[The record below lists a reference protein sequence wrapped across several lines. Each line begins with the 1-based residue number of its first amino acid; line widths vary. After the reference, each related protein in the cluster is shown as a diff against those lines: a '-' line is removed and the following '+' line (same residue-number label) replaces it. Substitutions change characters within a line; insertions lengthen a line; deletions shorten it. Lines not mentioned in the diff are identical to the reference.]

1 MLRFFG
7 APVSEPKWGSDGGL
21 SMRMRLFAL
30 LFSVACLL
38 TLSAPVWASSLS
50 TSFTLLQQTK
60 IQNVN
65 LKPGDYRLVVDES
78 SGKVKIES
86 RHQVVAHVNGKWV
99 TLSEKAS
106 ESEVL
111 TNNNT
116 IQEVTFAGKNRA
128 LKFGS

>member
-1 MLRFFG
+1 MRVR
-7 APVSEPKWGSDGGL
+7 VS
-21 SMRMRLFAL
+21 AL
-30 LFSVACLL
+30 LLSVACLF
-38 TLSAPVWASSLS
+38 TLSASVWASSLS

-60 IQNVN
+60 IQNIN

-86 RHQVVAHVNGKWV
+86 HHQVVASVNGTWV
-99 TLSEKAS
+99 TLPKEAT